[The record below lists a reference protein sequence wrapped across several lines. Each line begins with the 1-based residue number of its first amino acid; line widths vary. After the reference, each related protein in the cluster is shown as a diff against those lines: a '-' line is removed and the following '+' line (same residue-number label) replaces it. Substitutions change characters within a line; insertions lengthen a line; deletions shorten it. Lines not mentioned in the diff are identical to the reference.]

1 MASVP
6 APAATQGYLRF
17 PTIAQS
23 TVVFVTEDDLWS
35 VPVAGGQARR
45 LTADLLG
52 TGRPVLSPD
61 ARFIAFT
68 SDAQGRADVYVMP
81 AGGGMARRLTWL
93 GGPPPRPGGATSTK
107 VLAWAPDGRVVFTST
122 ARQPF
127 RNLSMAYA
135 ISPEG
140 DQPPAPL
147 PYGPLRDASYGP
159 RGAVVIGRNTG
170 DPALWKRYRG
180 GTAGAL
186 WIDREGNGE
195 FEVLLRP
202 EQIDGNLA
210 SPVWA
215 GDRIYFLSDHEGIG
229 NLYSCSPEGTD
240 IVRHTD
246 HAEHYARHAAGDGTG
261 IVYQVAGELWCYEP
275 ATGRAAP
282 IEVEVGSPRTQR
294 QPHFVDAETYM
305 GQFRLDHRAKRFVVD
320 VRGKLLSFAP
330 FDMPVIQHGER
341 QGVRYRLAS
350 FLGEGHDIVAVSDA
364 TGAEAIEVHPPFSV
378 PEPGAGA
385 GTEGQ
390 GEHGGAKDAP
400 EDGALPAFRRIEVPD
415 LGRVVELVPSP
426 DGSQLAVTNH
436 ENQLL
441 IVSVAAGNAR
451 LMDESAFGRP
461 AGPVWSPDGRWVAY
475 SFPASPKTSQIKL
488 AEVTGE
494 QVVAVTGPEFKD
506 SCPSFDPTGKYLYF
520 LSRRSFDPV
529 YDSLFFDLGFPLGS
543 RPYLVTLQATQPS
556 PFMARPEPEPATPGS
571 NGAGGAPAAGPVGPG
586 TAAAQPE
593 VVIAHVDSEGIGQR
607 VVEVPV
613 PEARYEAIFALRN
626 KILLLSRPVE
636 GALGHDWAAAT
647 PPSNGTLEWYDLVTD
662 RRDTFAT
669 EVSEVVV
676 SGDGEAL
683 AYTTGSPGE
692 GRRLRV
698 TSSTAK
704 PDEEHDK
711 EPPGRSNGFVDL
723 GRARALVVPGL
734 EWAQMVREAWRLQ
747 LEQFWT
753 ADLSGV
759 DWLRV
764 LDRYLPLVDRVAT
777 RAELSDVIWE
787 LQGELG
793 TSHCYEMG
801 GEYRR
806 PPSWGQAHLGADIDR
821 DASGSWVVTRVVPGT
836 SWQPNEASPLLAPG
850 ARVSAGT
857 AILAVNGQPVGPAV
871 GPAALLTNQAG
882 LPVELTVVGPPA
894 EARSNGARP
903 RRIVVPTLDDEMPL
917 RYRDWV
923 TANRRRVLEATD
935 GRAGYVHIPDMMP
948 HGWSEFHRSYLAEV
962 EKDALVV
969 DARFNAGGHVSGLV
983 LEKLARRRLGW
994 DVPRRGAPNS
1004 YPDEAPAGPLVLLT
1018 NEWAGSDGDIFT
1030 HGFKMLKLGP
1040 VVGTRTWG
1048 GVIGIDITLPLV
1060 DGSVTTQPEFA
1071 FWFEDVGWGVENRG
1085 TDPDEEVIVRPQDYV
1100 AGRDPQ
1106 LERAIELVREG
1117 LERFAPALPDMDRRP
1132 RKPLPTL
1139 PPRS

>member
-1 MASVP
+1 
-6 APAATQGYLRF
+6 
-17 PTIAQS
+17 
-23 TVVFVTEDDLWS
+23 
-35 VPVAGGQARR
+35 
-45 LTADLLG
+45 
-52 TGRPVLSPD
+52 
-61 ARFIAFT
+61 
-68 SDAQGRADVYVMP
+68 
-81 AGGGMARRLTWL
+81 
-93 GGPPPRPGGATSTK
+93 
-107 VLAWAPDGRVVFTST
+107 
-122 ARQPF
+122 
-127 RNLSMAYA
+127 
-135 ISPEG
+135 
-140 DQPPAPL
+140 
-147 PYGPLRDASYGP
+147 
-159 RGAVVIGRNTG
+159 
-170 DPALWKRYRG
+170 
-180 GTAGAL
+180 
-186 WIDREGNGE
+186 
-195 FEVLLRP
+195 
-202 EQIDGNLA
+202 
-210 SPVWA
+210 
-215 GDRIYFLSDHEGIG
+215 
-229 NLYSCSPEGTD
+229 
-240 IVRHTD
+240 
-246 HAEHYARHAAGDGTG
+246 
-261 IVYQVAGELWCYEP
+261 
-275 ATGRAAP
+275 
-282 IEVEVGSPRTQR
+282 
-294 QPHFVDAETYM
+294 M

-350 FLGEGHDIVAVSDA
+350 FLGEGRDIVAVSDA
-364 TGAEAIEVHPPFSV
+364 TGVEAIEVHRATSLVGAV
-378 PEPGAGA
+378 PEAGDEHAGDEHAGA
-385 GTEGQ
+385 
-390 GEHGGAKDAP
+390 
-400 EDGALPAFRRIEVPD
+400 LSAFRRIEVPG

-436 ENQLL
+436 EDQLL

-451 LMDESAFGRP
+451 LLDESAFGRP
-461 AGPVWSPDGRWVAY
+461 AGPAWSPDGRWVAY

-488 AEVTGE
+488 AEVAGE

-543 RPYLVTLQATQPS
+543 RPYLVTLRADQPS
-556 PFMARPEPEPATPGS
+556 PFMARPEPEPGTPGS
-571 NGAGGAPAAGPVGPG
+571 NGAGDAPAPGPG
-586 TAAAQPE
+586 GPSTATAHPE
-593 VVIAHVDSEGIGQR
+593 AVIAHVDPDGIGQR

-626 KILLLSRPVE
+626 KLLLLSRPVE
-636 GALGHDWAAAT
+636 GALGHDWGAAT
-647 PPSNGTLEWYDLVTD
+647 PPSNAALECYDLVTD
-662 RRDTFAT
+662 RRETFAT
-669 EVSEVVV
+669 EVSDVVV

-711 EPPGRSNGFVDL
+711 EPSGRSNDFVDL
-723 GRARALVVPGL
+723 GRARALVSPGM

-747 LEQFWT
+747 VEQFWT

-759 DWLRV
+759 DWQRV

-821 DASGSWVVTRVVPGT
+821 DVSGTWVVTRVVPGT
-836 SWQPNEASPLLAPG
+836 SWQPHEASPLLAPG
-850 ARVSAGT
+850 ARLSAGT
-857 AILAVNGQPVGPAV
+857 AILAVNGQPVDPAV
-871 GPAALLTNQAG
+871 GPAALLTNQSG
-882 LPVELTVVGPPA
+882 LPVELTVAGPPA

-923 TANRRRVLEATD
+923 TANRRQVREATD

-994 DVPRRGAPNS
+994 DVPRRGAPIS

-1048 GVIGIDITLPLV
+1048 GVIGMDITLPLV
-1060 DGSVTTQPEFA
+1060 DGERDHSA
-1071 FWFEDVGWGVENRG
+1071 GVR
-1085 TDPDEEVIVRPQDYV
+1085 
-1100 AGRDPQ
+1100 
-1106 LERAIELVREG
+1106 LLVRG
-1117 LERFAPALPDMDRRP
+1117 CRAGGWRTVAPTPTRRSSSGP
-1132 RKPLPTL
+1132 RMT
-1139 PPRS
+1139 

>member
-1 MASVP
+1 MASAS
-6 APAATQGYLRF
+6 APAATTGYLRF
-17 PTIAQS
+17 PTIAQA

-52 TGRPVLSPD
+52 IGRPVLSPD
-61 ARFIAFT
+61 ALSIAFT

-81 AGGGMARRLTWL
+81 AAGGMARRLTWL

-159 RGAVVIGRNTG
+159 GGAIVIGRNTG

-180 GTAGAL
+180 GTAGVL
-186 WIDREGNGE
+186 WIDRQGNGE

-202 EQIDGNLA
+202 EQINGNLA

-229 NLYSCSPEGTD
+229 NLYSCSPEGTG

-246 HAEHYARHAAGDGTG
+246 HAEHYARHAASDGTR

-275 ATGRAAP
+275 ATGRAAAP

-294 QPHFVDAETYM
+294 QPHFVDAGTYM

-350 FLGEGHDIVAVSDA
+350 FLGEGRDIVAVSDA
-364 TGAEAIEVHPPFSV
+364 TGVEAIEVHRATSLVGAV
-378 PEPGAGA
+378 PEAGDEHA
-385 GTEGQ
+385 GDEHAGD
-390 GEHGGAKDAP
+390 EHGGA
-400 EDGALPAFRRIEVPD
+400 LSAFRRIEVPG

-436 ENQLL
+436 EDQLL

-451 LMDESAFGRP
+451 LLDESAFGRP
-461 AGPVWSPDGRWVAY
+461 AGPAWSPDGRWVAY

-488 AEVTGE
+488 AEVAGE

-543 RPYLVTLQATQPS
+543 RPYLVTLRADQPS
-556 PFMARPEPEPATPGS
+556 PFMARPEPEP
-571 NGAGGAPAAGPVGPG
+571 GPG
-586 TAAAQPE
+586 GPSTATAHPE
-593 VVIAHVDSEGIGQR
+593 AVIAHVDPDGIGQR

-626 KILLLSRPVE
+626 KLLLLSRPVE
-636 GALGHDWAAAT
+636 GALGHDWGAAT
-647 PPSNGTLEWYDLVTD
+647 PPSNAALECYDLVT
-662 RRDTFAT
+662 
-669 EVSEVVV
+669 EVVV

-711 EPPGRSNGFVDL
+711 EPSGRSNDFVDL
-723 GRARALVVPGL
+723 GRARALVSPGM

-747 LEQFWT
+747 VEQFWT

-759 DWLRV
+759 DWQRV

-821 DASGSWVVTRVVPGT
+821 DVSGTWVVTRVVPGT
-836 SWQPNEASPLLAPG
+836 SWQPHEASPLLAPG
-850 ARVSAGT
+850 ARLSAGT
-857 AILAVNGQPVGPAV
+857 AILAVNGQPVDPAV
-871 GPAALLTNQAG
+871 GPAALLTNQSG
-882 LPVELTVVGPPA
+882 LPVELTVAGPPA

-923 TANRRRVLEATD
+923 TANRRQVREATD

-994 DVPRRGAPNS
+994 DVPRRGAPIS

-1048 GVIGIDITLPLV
+1048 GVIGMDITLPLV

-1106 LERAIELVREG
+1106 LERAIELAREG
-1117 LERFAPALPDMDRRP
+1117 LQRFAPALPELDRRP